1 MRRCEIVRTCSAL
14 EDNIAAHLADDVAV
28 EVHDD
33 EAALGRGHV
42 DLEVVRGPGAAGDGG
57 LAGQHGGPVPLPRH
71 RAHQHEPV
79 LTHGGSQHKRSVERR
94 DAFK

>member
-1 MRRCEIVRTCSAL
+1 M
-14 EDNIAAHLADDVAV
+14 

-94 DAFK
+94 DAFKYKVSMYNFGTHQPALPADNT